1 MYIVLEENLIY
12 NKKEKR
18 LYKDENDLK
27 LPVKVL
33 DLLELFIE
41 NEKKIISKDMI
52 VDRLWSKSQTH
63 SDGSIR
69 VYINSLKNIFEKKQN
84 VITNIKALI
93 QRGNIPIRGPKLY
106 TIIET
111 IYKSMLFLSVSSIFL
126 YKIEYKKV
134 IDKNPT
140 IKSEKFFGSISYKIN
155 PKIPKKA

>member
-1 MYIVLEENLIY
+1 MFIFGW
-12 NKKEKR
+12 K
-18 LYKDENDLK
+18 
-27 LPVKVL
+27 VKI
-33 DLLELFIE
+33 LFFE
-41 NEKKIISKDMI
+41 FN
-52 VDRLWSKSQTH
+52 
-63 SDGSIR
+63 
-69 VYINSLKNIFEKKQN
+69 KNITN
-84 VITNIKALI
+84 TNIKALI